1 MRITLFW
8 LATLL
13 CFTSVCVGADFALA
27 PPKQVVT
34 GNQYTN
40 ALKRDPWEKDRW
52 NYIDP
57 KTGIRTGG
65 FIKKDQWEPC
75 VKVQDVGSGIS
86 LVCVQEPLLP
96 GHNLTGACHWLNYT
110 VWARLRMNHWH
121 AQPVVQIAS
130 CVVPRKE
137 WFFILH

>member
-13 CFTSVCVGADFALA
+13 CFTSNCVGADFALA

-40 ALKRDPWEKDRW
+40 ALKRDPWEKNRW

-57 KTGIRTGG
+57 KTGLRTGG
-65 FIKKDQWEPC
+65 FIKKDQWEPGDRWNIYDREGHPAG
-75 VKVQDVGSGIS
+75 VLKRDSFNSERWNYSGNSDKSGIEEYNDGIGEYS
-86 LVCVQEPLLP
+86 DGIED
-96 GHNLTGACHWLNYT
+96 
-110 VWARLRMNHWH
+110 
-121 AQPVVQIAS
+121 
-130 CVVPRKE
+130 K
-137 WFFILH
+137 

>member
-1 MRITLFW
+1 MRITLIGM
-8 LATLL
+8 ATLI

-65 FIKKDQWEPC
+65 FIKRDQWEPGKRWNIYDSKGHPAG
-75 VKVQDVGSGIS
+75 VLKRDSFNSERWNYSGNSSTSGIG
-86 LVCVQEPLLP
+86 EYND
-96 GHNLTGACHWLNYT
+96 GIGEYNDG
-110 VWARLRMNHWH
+110 
-121 AQPVVQIAS
+121 IED
-130 CVVPRKE
+130 K
-137 WFFILH
+137 

>member
-1 MRITLFW
+1 MRITLIG
-8 LATLL
+8 LATLI

-57 KTGIRTGG
+57 KTGLRTGG
-65 FIKKDQWEPC
+65 FIKKDQWEPGNRWNIYGREGHPAG
-75 VKVQDVGSGIS
+75 VLKRDSFNSERWNYSENSDKSGI
-86 LVCVQEPLLP
+86 EEYND
-96 GHNLTGACHWLNYT
+96 GIGEYNDGIEN
-110 VWARLRMNHWH
+110 N
-121 AQPVVQIAS
+121 
-130 CVVPRKE
+130 
-137 WFFILH
+137 